1 MFEKKDY
8 KRVGTSSLEVSPITL
23 GTMTFGDQNS
33 QNEAFQQLD
42 FVNEQGINS
51 YDLAEMYPVPPKAE
65 TCTRTEII
73 FGNWLKNRKRE
84 DLIIST
90 KIAGPRRNI
99 SWIRD
104 GKLSLNMNNITKSV
118 EGSLKRLQT
127 DYIDILYLH
136 WPERNVPMFGEYKF
150 DINLEFKNGKK
161 INWVSI
167 EEQLIALEK
176 LVNSGK
182 IRYIALSN
190 EWAWGVMEF
199 IRIAREKK
207 LPVICNLQNNF
218 SLLNRIAEL
227 GLTEIIYREELGF
240 FAYSPLGF
248 GHLSG
253 KYIRNPAAKGRVT
266 LFKGYAKRF
275 DKPGVQKAVSE
286 YVKLADSIEV
296 SPARLALAFTYQQ
309 WFVTSTVIGATNLNQ
324 LKENIDAYKLKLNQE
339 TLNKID
345 EIHLT
350 CMNPAP

>member
-1 MFEKKDY
+1 
-8 KRVGTSSLEVSPITL
+8 
-23 GTMTFGDQNS
+23 MTFGDQNS

-167 EEQLIALEK
+167 EEQLIALEI

>member
-73 FGNWLKNRKRE
+73 FGNWLQNRKRE

>member
-167 EEQLIALEK
+167 EEQLIALEI